1 MRKGCDVLWSGLPNE
16 KQKGDNLMRIFVDSP
31 VPQSPTWS
39 RNTILLPF
47 LPEGRG
53 TRRLFTAVRNA
64 LLVYRVAK
72 YGDAVVF
79 GDTYPLSASVY
90 GLLHCLRSERPLIVR
105 RDPLAPA
112 PSHSSFWKNRF
123 RQLALSSVDFLWVYA
138 PSVARRYVEWY
149 NFPPDKI
156 LVLKF
161 HHTLTGFD
169 FPQPTRGD
177 YIFAGG
183 DSQRDYATLVKAV
196 TGLDCAVVIA
206 TRRPPPKHL
215 PQNVEWQPVRP
226 EEFRKLMA
234 GSNFVV
240 LPLDTSRG
248 TTSGQQ
254 SYLNA
259 MALGKLVIVTD
270 TEDAS
275 YYIENGVTGILVPS
289 GNAQE
294 LRTAIEWALHN
305 HAQVDQIGK
314 RAREIALPMDQEWTF
329 SRLLAFVQGEL
340 RKQSSS

>member
-1 MRKGCDVLWSGLPNE
+1 
-16 KQKGDNLMRIFVDSP
+16 MRIFTDSL
-31 VPQSPTWS
+31 VSESPTWRHS
-39 RNTILLPF
+39 TTYLAFHR
-47 LPEGRG
+47 ERRG
-53 TRRLFTAVRNA
+53 ITRLIAAVRNA
-64 LLVYRVAK
+64 LLVCRMAK
-72 YGDAVVF
+72 SEDAVVF
-79 GDTYPLSASVY
+79 GDAYPLSASIY
-90 GLLHCLRSERPLIVR
+90 GLLHKLRTDRPFIVR
-105 RDPLAPA
+105 RDPLPPA

-149 NFPPDKI
+149 NFPPEKI
-156 LVLKF
+156 FTLKF

-183 DSQRDYATLVKAV
+183 DSQRDYATLIEAVK
-196 TGLDCAVVIA
+196 GLECKVVIA
-206 TRRPPPKHL
+206 TRRLPPKHL
-215 PQNVEWQPVRP
+215 PQNVEWRSVTP
-226 EEFRKLMA
+226 EEFRRLMA

-248 TTSGQQ
+248 STSGQQ

-294 LRTAIEWALHN
+294 LRAAIVWALHN
-305 HAQVDQIGK
+305 GLEVDRIGT
-314 RAREIALPMDQEWTF
+314 RAREVALPMDQEWTF

-340 RKQSSS
+340 QKQCSSRGSQ

>member
-1 MRKGCDVLWSGLPNE
+1 
-16 KQKGDNLMRIFVDSP
+16 MRIFVDSH

-53 TRRLFTAVRNA
+53 TRRLFAAVRNA
-64 LLVYRVAK
+64 LLVYHVAK

-79 GDTYPLSASVY
+79 GDTYPLSASIY
-90 GLLHCLRSERPLIVR
+90 GLLHCLRSERPLVVR
-105 RDPLAPA
+105 ADPLAPA
-112 PSHSSFWKNRF
+112 PKHSSFWRKKF
-123 RQLALSSVDFLWVYA
+123 REIVLGSVDLLWVYS
-138 PSVARRYVEWY
+138 PSIARRYVSWY
-149 NFPPDKI
+149 KVPSEKI
-156 LVLKF
+156 ITLKF

-183 DSQRDYATLVKAV
+183 DSQRDYATLIEAVK
-196 TGLDCAVVIA
+196 GLECKVVIA
-206 TRRPPPKHL
+206 TRRLPPKHL
-215 PQNVEWQPVRP
+215 PQNVEWRSVTP
-226 EEFRKLMA
+226 EEFRRLMA

-248 TTSGQQ
+248 STSGQQ

-294 LRTAIEWALHN
+294 LRAAIVWALHN
-305 HAQVDQIGK
+305 GLEVDRIGT
-314 RAREIALPMDQEWTF
+314 RAREVALPMDQEWTF

-340 RKQSSS
+340 QKQCSSRGSQ